1 MWDLALSR
9 PRWSRSA
16 QKASLAATVLFVASF
31 LCSLVLPSV
40 ALAADA
46 TWAGQ
51 NLSYNGKTYTK
62 AADIKAGDKRNPIE
76 GTHVYEYTDTQAK
89 TLEVLY
95 IDKGTPD
102 VTKATMAQYVI
113 YKNFTPPDTFS
124 EMSSPQTVTIT
135 GTPSA
140 DTKAGTSTCDSS
152 IFEGLGWVLCPLSN
166 LLAKAVDNIYGIISS
181 FLVVTTLTTD
191 QNNSI
196 FKIWQIIVSLANM
209 CFIFAFLYVV
219 YLHLVSVNVE
229 KYHLLKK
236 ALPRMLIAAILVN
249 ISYWVCALAVD
260 VSNLLGYSVER
271 LFAGVRESVG
281 LSVHIDWSAITSFIL
296 SAGAVG
302 SLVGFAAATGGSLIS
317 AGFLLISMLVSVVLA
332 AMVAFIILAA
342 RQALIVIFIIVS
354 PLAFVAWT
362 LPNTEKYFKRW
373 FDTFMTLLMLFPIFS
388 ALFGGSM
395 LAGAAIM
402 NSANGSLV
410 IALIGMAVQIVP
422 LALTPLIIKFSTGL
436 LGQIANITNNQK
448 RGLADR
454 TRNWAQDN
462 SKHHRLRK
470 LSKNDNMVGRNPL
483 LLGNPARLAR
493 SMDRSRRRREMM
505 DKDNEDL
512 LGNRADE
519 DYQQRTLRSNRG
531 QYQRMRNRRLD
542 SHSMHERASTYKQRL
557 DSMGE
562 EHWADEL
569 RSSSELQSIKR
580 QSHVATGSA
589 KVITDAIEQANERA
603 LQETIRTN
611 ADLRGQR
618 IQAATD
624 QGIAKLNAA
633 EVDAA
638 GELELKNVVL
648 GDRALR
654 KMVVDTTEMENR
666 AEVAEE
672 IVKKRAQANWDYIS
686 KSDKALQRLRLQAT
700 QESDNAKLA
709 EQEWNLFLENART
722 SGSSYSELDSSRA
735 AQQAADAIRDINRR
749 SQEAGSAQD
758 TAKSIQQF
766 GYAKS
771 LESDAA
777 ALARATGIGTA
788 EDSSRVLA
796 KAKSTVSRAYVED
809 AKSIQST
816 MPYDLS
822 TNVPELKRQFES
834 STEIPMARRLAMV
847 WATAQNGNFGY
858 EQARE
863 MIDWYVKH
871 GGEGGG
877 RPTDS
882 DIRDFKEL
890 IKIDSSLSDGDRALE
905 LFLNEGVN
913 LDKTLEDFTN
923 DMGTWNI
930 KTSRFAQMGET
941 RQLEAIKVWQS
952 KGAEG
957 EEMLNLVRADILSTP
972 TLRSGIKKKVKQA
985 LAIPLSPQEASD
997 TGASS

>member
-9 PRWSRSA
+9 PRWTRSV
-16 QKASLAATVLFVASF
+16 QKASLVATVLFVASF
-31 LCSLVLPSV
+31 LCSILLPTI
-40 ALAADA
+40 ALAVDA
-46 TWAGQ
+46 TWSGQ
-51 NLSYNGKTYTK
+51 NLSYDGKTFVK
-62 AADIKAGDKRNPIE
+62 SADIKAGDKRNPIE
-76 GTHVYEYTDTQAK
+76 GTHVYEYTDTQTK

-102 VTKATMAQYVI
+102 VTKATMAQHVV

-135 GTPSA
+135 GTASA
-140 DTKAGTSTCDSS
+140 STKAGTSTCDSS

-209 CFIFAFLYVV
+209 CFIFAFLYIV

-260 VSNLLGYSVER
+260 ISNLLGYSVER

-317 AGFLLISMLVSVVLA
+317 AGFLLISMLISVILA

-373 FDTFMTLLMLFPIFS
+373 LDTFITLLMLFPIFS

-448 RGLADR
+448 RGVADR

-470 LSKNDNMVGRNPL
+470 LSKNDNMVGRNPI

-493 SMDRSRRRREMM
+493 SMDRSRRRR
-505 DKDNEDL
+505 DLSNKDNEARLDARGEL
-512 LGNRADE
+512 
-519 DYQQRTLRSNRG
+519 DYYDRVRYNENGHYS
-531 QYQRMRNRRLD
+531 RMRNTRTMAHQMHEEGNLRKNALD
-542 SHSMHERASTYKQRL
+542 SQDQAHWEHISRTHSPIVTERL
-557 DSMGE
+557 G
-562 EHWADEL
+562 
-569 RSSSELQSIKR
+569 
-580 QSHVATGSA
+580 
-589 KVITDAIEQANERA
+589 A
-603 LQETIRTN
+603 L
-611 ADLRGQR
+611 
-618 IQAATD
+618 
-624 QGIAKLNAA
+624 AA
-633 EVDAA
+633 EAEA
-638 GELELKNVVL
+638 KREKART
-648 GDRALR
+648 DRAY
-654 KMVVDTTEMENR
+654 TE
-666 AEVAEE
+666 VSVQGDDSE
-672 IVKKRAQANWDYIS
+672 IVKNLQPQLGNDDYQGVL
-686 KSDKALQRLRLQAT
+686 KV
-700 QESDNAKLA
+700 
-709 EQEWNLFLENART
+709 
-722 SGSSYSELDSSRA
+722 SR
-735 AQQAADAIRDINRR
+735 QIKED
-749 SQEAGSAQD
+749 EFKKYVQD
-758 TAKSIQQF
+758 TAADS
-766 GYAKS
+766 AKS
-771 LESDAA
+771 VQSNEYATTLKANLNGELTEAA
-777 ALARATGIGTA
+777 GIGGKDFEA
-788 EDSSRVLA
+788 RVLA
-796 KAKSTVSRAYVED
+796 KAKSAVSKAYVED
-809 AKSIQST
+809 AKSIQGT
-816 MPYDLS
+816 MDYELA
-822 TNVPELKRQFES
+822 TNVPELKRQFED
-834 STEIPMARRLAMV
+834 TTVEIPMSRRLAMV
-847 WATAQNGNFGY
+847 WATAQNGNYGY

-890 IKIDSSLSDGDRALE
+890 VKIESSLPEGDRALE
-905 LFLNEGVN
+905 LYLNEGVN

-930 KTSRFAQMGET
+930 KTSRFARMGET
-941 RQLEAIKVWQS
+941 RQLEAIKVWQRS
-952 KGAEG
+952 GKDGQ
-957 EEMLNLVRADILSTP
+957 EMLDLVRDDIINTR
-972 TLRSGIKKKVKQA
+972 TLRSDIKKKVKQA
-985 LAIPLSPQEASD
+985 LDIPLTPQEASETD
-997 TGASS
+997 SSS